1 MRLASILV
9 IILFYV
15 FLGLVLWCLCPDMEL
30 LLDLT
35 SGLVAWVYQFFYQL
49 VELVKGAPTG
59 TEPMPLGGAQEQVPS
74 AGGVGRSTPSPVNN
88 SGSEGFSGQNN
99 QAQGPTSMMEGQGQG
114 QVGGGRRPL
123 GLDLNGP
130 PPGPESVC
138 PREFWLSANKLKD
151 ILMGMQTAPR
161 SDLLPHYEAV
171 EPIGREAYV
180 RSVISEFL
188 KQHSPEDIQ
197 QHWGGLLAMRKSS
210 FLYKEFERYLLQ
222 KKSRGE
228 E

>member
-1 MRLASILV
+1 MLLFSIFL
-9 IILFYV
+9 IIFLYV

-35 SGLVAWVYQFFYQL
+35 SGLVAWVHLFFYQL
-49 VELVKGAPTG
+49 VELVKGAYNG
-59 TEPMPLGGAQEQVPS
+59 TEPMPLGGPQEQVPS
-74 AGGVGRSTPSPVNN
+74 AGGVGRSTPSPMKN
-88 SGSEGFSGQNN
+88 SGNEEFSGQNT
-99 QAQGPTSMMEGQGQG
+99 QAQGTTSMMDGQGQG

-123 GLDLNGP
+123 GLDLNAP

-138 PREFWLSANKLKD
+138 PREFQLSVNKLKD
-151 ILMGMQTAPR
+151 IIMGMQTAPR

-171 EPIGREAYV
+171 EPIEREAYV
-180 RSVISEFL
+180 RSLISEFL

-197 QHWGGLLAMRKSS
+197 KNLGELLAMRKSS
-210 FLYKEFERYLLQ
+210 SLYKEFEQYLLQ
-222 KKSRGE
+222 QKSRGE